1 MAPVK
6 PGDWVDNPMSAP
18 QVDIEMTQTHKK
30 ESVLEDM
37 ARSVWESKLK
47 IRDMKIKA
55 LEEEIKQL
63 KATIDTLKHLN
74 KSKQG
79 KSRNSWKRSQSSKT

>member
-1 MAPVK
+1 
-6 PGDWVDNPMSAP
+6 MSAP
-18 QVDIEMTQTHKK
+18 EVDIEMTKTRKK

-47 IRDMKIKA
+47 IRDMENKA
-55 LEEEIKQL
+55 LKDENKQL

-79 KSRNSWKRSQSSKT
+79 KTRNSWKRSQGSKS

>member
-1 MAPVK
+1 V
-6 PGDWVDNPMSAP
+6 DWVDNPMSAP
-18 QVDIEMTQTHKK
+18 QVDIEMTKTCKK
-30 ESVLEDM
+30 ESVLKDM

-63 KATIDTLKHLN
+63 KATNRRTIDTLKHLN

>member
-1 MAPVK
+1 
-6 PGDWVDNPMSAP
+6 MSAP
-18 QVDIEMTQTHKK
+18 EVDIEMTKTRKK

-47 IRDMKIKA
+47 QCKMEIKA
-55 LEEEIKQL
+55 LKDENKQL